1 MLWEHGV
8 AGSNPAI
15 PICPCDGTGI
25 RAGIR
30 VQILQLPYPSGT
42 PNGERE
48 AASLRD
54 ASPTRTRLQI
64 LSGVLS
70 SRGGTEDA
78 LDRGSSFLQVQ
89 ILSGVPKYLGVAQ
102 LVARE
107 FRELQ
112 VVGSIPTTQTL
123 PL

>member
-15 PICPCDGTGI
+15 PIYPCDGTGI

-30 VQILQLPYPSGT
+30 VQILQV
-42 PNGERE
+42 
-48 AASLRD
+48 
-54 ASPTRTRLQI
+54 QI

-70 SRGGTEDA
+70 SRGETEDA

-89 ILSGVPKYLGVAQ
+89 IQSGV
-102 LVARE
+102 LVNMR
-107 FRELQ
+107 
-112 VVGSIPTTQTL
+112 G
-123 PL
+123 

>member
-15 PICPCDGTGI
+15 PIFPCDGTGI

-30 VQILQLPYPSGT
+30 VQILQV
-42 PNGERE
+42 
-48 AASLRD
+48 
-54 ASPTRTRLQI
+54 QI

-78 LDRGSSFLQVQ
+78 LDRGSSFLQVRL
-89 ILSGVPKYLGVAQ
+89 LSGVPISEYALVAQ
-102 LVARE
+102 PEEALRLE
-107 FRELQ
+107 RRGCWFKSSQ
-112 VVGSIPTTQTL
+112 GHW
-123 PL
+123 

>member
-1 MLWEHGV
+1 MSQVPFSSRRYANGKQ
-8 AGSNPAI
+8 ATNPVT

-30 VQILQLPYPSGT
+30 VQILQV
-42 PNGERE
+42 
-48 AASLRD
+48 
-54 ASPTRTRLQI
+54 QI

-78 LDRGSSFLQVQ
+78 LDRESSFLQVQ
-89 ILSGVPKYLGVAQ
+89 ILSRVPKYLGVAQ
-102 LVARE
+102 LGARE
-107 FRELQ
+107 FWELQ
-112 VVGSIPTTQTL
+112 VVGSIPTTQTS